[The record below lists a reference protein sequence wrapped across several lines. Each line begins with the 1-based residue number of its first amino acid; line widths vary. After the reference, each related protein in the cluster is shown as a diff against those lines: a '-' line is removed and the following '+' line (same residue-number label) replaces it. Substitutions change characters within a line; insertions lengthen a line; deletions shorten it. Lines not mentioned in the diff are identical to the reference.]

1 MNKYYSVTYKLHSI
15 KGDVK
20 TFKEEATEADPFIFI
35 SGFGTTIPGFEK
47 NIEVLG
53 KNDTFDF
60 TIPCNEAYGEYIKEH
75 VVTLPK
81 PDDERD
87 FDLSIGAIVPLQNED
102 GTRFIG
108 HITAIRENEVDI
120 DLNHPYAGCDLN
132 FQGKVLECREATNEE
147 ITLMI
152 NQLSGGCGGC
162 GGGGCSGGGC
172 SNGGCG
178 GGGCGGDDNGC
189 KGCP

>member
-1 MNKYYSVTYKLHSI
+1 MNKYYSITYKLFSD
-15 KGDVK
+15 KNGVK
-20 TFKEEATEADPFIFI
+20 TFKEEATTAEPFIFI
-35 SGFGTTIPGFEK
+35 SGFGATIPAFEK
-47 NIEVLG
+47 NIEVLA
-53 KNDTFDF
+53 KDDTFDF

-81 PDDERD
+81 PDNDRD
-87 FDLSIGAIVPLQNED
+87 FELSVGAIVPLQNED

-120 DLNHPYAGCDLN
+120 DLNHPLAGCDLN
-132 FQGKVLECREATNEE
+132 FQGTVLECREATNAE
-147 ITLMI
+147 ITSMI

-172 SNGGCG
+172 
-178 GGGCGGDDNGC
+178 GGDNNGC
-189 KGCP
+189 KGCS